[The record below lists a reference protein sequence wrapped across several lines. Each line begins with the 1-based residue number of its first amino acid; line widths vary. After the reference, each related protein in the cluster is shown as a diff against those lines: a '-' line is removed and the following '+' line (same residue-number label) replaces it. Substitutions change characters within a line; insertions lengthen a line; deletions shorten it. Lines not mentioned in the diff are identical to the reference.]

1 MELLDGRII
10 KEKIFADL
18 KPKIRELDKKLGFTV
33 IQIGNNNASDIY
45 IKQKRKM
52 ALELGYVFNC
62 IKLDSDIS
70 EDYVLNL
77 IDSLNYDDKVDG
89 ILLQMPIPK
98 HLDYN
103 IVRNKI
109 SPFKDID
116 GLTDINIGKLVTGNT
131 KALYPCT
138 AIGIID
144 MLKYYDIDV
153 DGANVVVVGRSNL
166 VGKPIAN
173 LLVNNNA
180 TVTLCH
186 SKTKDLESIT
196 SKADILI
203 VSAGKANFITRNMVK
218 DGAIVIDVG
227 INKVNGKLCGDV
239 NFNSVKDK
247 VSYITPVPFGV
258 GQVTIAELAQN
269 IYKAHKFRNMLD

>member
-62 IKLDSDIS
+62 IKLDSDVS

-103 IVRNKI
+103 IVRNRI
-109 SPFKDID
+109 SPFKDVD
-116 GLTDINIGKLVTGNT
+116 GLTDVNIGRLVTSNT

-173 LLVNNNA
+173 LLANNDA

-186 SKTKDLESIT
+186 SKTKDLKSIT

-203 VSAGKANFITRNMVK
+203 VSAGKANFITRDMVK

-227 INKVNGKLCGDV
+227 INKVEGKLCGDV